1 LKHED
6 RANLIKKDLTL
17 FIKLKYEDK
26 RWFSNNLF
34 STTDHNRQTKPVV
47 RETKDNSFGNFD
59 ANFEMAFGSSN
70 SKGFRNEF
78 ANSDNKQQTN
88 DLNFDFGGH
97 DNNFSFNS
105 NKFDTA
111 VCRGDNTKV
120 TNNLNPFFQSVNNC
134 NDFGRDFVGNVNKN
148 FFPFTTFN

>member
-1 LKHED
+1 MKTWLAKLKHED
-6 RANLIKKDLTL
+6 RANLIKQDSTL

-26 RWFSNNLF
+26 RWFSN
-34 STTDHNRQTKPVV
+34 NRQTKPVV

-70 SKGFRNEF
+70 SKGFKNEF

-111 VCRGDNTKV
+111 VFVV
-120 TNNLNPFFQSVNNC
+120 TIQKSQII
-134 NDFGRDFVGNVNKN
+134 
-148 FFPFTTFN
+148 